1 MTDVDYTVS
10 TAVSISKPL
19 LTVTASCPYVTA
31 TLTGSESDW
40 AELLTDCTSCA
51 DLDGYKIT
59 VVQSIYFEAFT
70 FTTTSIDHLGGCL
83 ATATTAS
90 AICITQSVYGSPII
104 GTAACLDSA
113 GAADTTCTS
122 NNSGPS

>member
-10 TAVSISKPL
+10 TAVAISKTL
-19 LTVTASCPYVTA
+19 ATVTDSCPYVTA
-31 TLTGSESDW
+31 TLAGSESDW
-40 AELLTDCTSCA
+40 AELLTDCTGCA

-59 VVQSIYFEAFT
+59 VVQTIYFEAFT
-70 FTTTSIDHLGGCL
+70 WGSTTTASIDKLGGCL

-104 GTAACLDSA
+104 GTAACLDNA
-113 GAADTTCTS
+113 GAADT
-122 NNSGPS
+122 